1 MSVGLDE
8 KFIVNNEEYLIRVY
22 NQMDSANLL
31 EFFKTCLPESGRN
44 FEPDRAHASLLHVE
58 KNYDYFICLIEQDSG
73 QILGTSALKRIDE
86 TKCELKCVYLYKK
99 YHGLGLGT
107 MMCNKIINI
116 ANDMGYKEMYLD
128 TISETSGRAIKMY
141 KRLGFVMI
149 EKYQETARSDV
160 FMRLLLD

>member
-8 KFIVNNEEYLIRVY
+8 KSIVSNEEYLIRAY
-22 NQMDSANLL
+22 NQMDSTNLL

-99 YHGLGLGT
+99 YHGLGFGT

-149 EKYQETARSDV
+149 EKYHETARSDV

>member
-1 MSVGLDE
+1 
-8 KFIVNNEEYLIRVY
+8 
-22 NQMDSANLL
+22 
-31 EFFKTCLPESGRN
+31 
-44 FEPDRAHASLLHVE
+44 
-58 KNYDYFICLIEQDSG
+58 
-73 QILGTSALKRIDE
+73 
-86 TKCELKCVYLYKK
+86 
-99 YHGLGLGT
+99 
-107 MMCNKIINI
+107 MCKKIINI